1 MPRPPKARTPL
12 VEPAAARAAY
22 DAHSARFAA
31 LEGPAPAAPS
41 EPRGAVSAALELAA
55 TVADP
60 AVRARFATL
69 PAELFDSAQ
78 LDELTA
84 LAQSLAHCLAEQEA
98 AAEARGEV
106 VLDEALATR
115 AAELRA
121 RMLKV
126 VIHYFEDDSELAA
139 EVKTLGRRKSH
150 DATISDLHKLAAIYA
165 ARREVVEK
173 DPKYWRTTDE
183 ADARAAAAEMETAL
197 AAAQGEAEQRW
208 SELIA
213 RIHDLLV
220 AAMQD
225 VRVTGQ
231 WLFRK
236 GGAERFGVRAVAR
249 AKRGT
254 GRRRKGEGAEGT
266 EGAEGAEGEAN
277 GDEAEGEAS
286 DGEAPEAPKADTAD
300 GGA

>member
-1 MPRPPKARTPL
+1 MPRPPKARPTL

-41 EPRGAVSAALELAA
+41 EPRGAISAALELAA

-60 AVRARFATL
+60 AVRARFAVL

-78 LDELTA
+78 LDELTT

-126 VIHYFEDDSELAA
+126 VIHYFEDDTELAA

-150 DATISDLHKLAAIYA
+150 DATIGDLHKLAAIYA

-213 RIHDLLV
+213 RIHGLLV
-220 AAMQD
+220 AAMQE

-254 GRRRKGEGAEGT
+254 GRRRKGEGAEG
-266 EGAEGAEGEAN
+266 AEGEAT
-277 GDEAEGEAS
+277 GDEAEGDEAEG
-286 DGEAPEAPKADTAD
+286 DAPDAPEAPKADGAD